1 MKNYNINSSKIFLI
15 SRQLLIIKNISEMQ
29 ENLLQL
35 RINLIQGAYF

>member
-35 RINLIQGAYF
+35 RINLIQEAYF

>member
-35 RINLIQGAYF
+35 